1 LGGQLHFRGS
11 CRTGYLEHMLD
22 ESGLSCCHSPHRHC
36 LSTFVA
42 VTKFRGNVV
51 PTYRIST
58 IVFLHL
64 EKCGFGVCSH
74 VRRVWTSFD
83 RPKLELV
90 ARLSSA
96 CQLLIYREAMSSHKT
111 RTEQSMSNRFGANRV
126 CCPAPRCRVGATAT
140 PCLSD
145 RTAMGWQE
153 LLEYLTI
160 QLYMASQRRSTQP
173 GREGRRCGRRA

>member
-111 RTEQSMSNRFGANRV
+111 RTGNQCQTDLGPIESAILRPAAGL
-126 CCPAPRCRVGATAT
+126 APRQHRAC
-140 PCLSD
+140 
-145 RTAMGWQE
+145 Q
-153 LLEYLTI
+153 I
-160 QLYMASQRRSTQP
+160 
-173 GREGRRCGRRA
+173 GRRWGGRSCWNI